1 MSFSRTSL
9 ATEIASRLKGGD
21 GKSLTKSIAAYLIE
35 NGKTSELNS
44 LERDITELRSSES
57 GVVELSAISAHPLEQ
72 SQIDGIEQIVR
83 KINPKCKRIIVNQ
96 TLDESVIGGIRL
108 EFANQLLDLSASSKL
123 SKLRQLTS

>member
-9 ATEIASRLKGGD
+9 ATEIASRLKDGGD
-21 GKSLTKSIAAYLIE
+21 KSLTKSIAAYLIE

-44 LERDITELRSSES
+44 LERDITELRSTES

-83 KINPKCKRIIVNQ
+83 KINPQCKRIIVNQ

>member
-9 ATEIASRLKGGD
+9 ATEIASRLKD
-21 GKSLTKSIAAYLIE
+21 RSDKPMTKSIAAYLIE

-44 LERDITELRSSES
+44 LERDITELRSAKS
-57 GVVELSAISAHPLEQ
+57 GVIELTAISAHPLER

-83 KINPKCKRIIVNQ
+83 KINPQCKQVIVNQ

-108 EFANQLLDLSASSKL
+108 EFANQLLDLTASAKL
-123 SKLRQLTS
+123 SQLRQLTS